1 MDEFKELELQAFDEH
16 SLKLNK
22 SRFLKRRVQLVVSVS
37 IFSLI
42 LCYSAGFPQSS
53 NVCFSTFLFSFFTH
67 TLERKYVF
75 LICNGILALLAKT
88 SLVSCSTS
96 TPASAYVAGD
106 DGDDS
111 QRLSASD
118 LLREV
123 EASVDVNNELPPAA
137 NGALVA
143 EQEQEES
150 ELFAEE
156 VIQEKQKEQVQVTEG
171 TQVSMPEDEEPV
183 VPEEGAKAQAVYEPT
198 TDELNKKIE
207 EFIRKMKEEIRI
219 EAQQQLIAV

>member
-1 MDEFKELELQAFDEH
+1 MDENKELELQAFDEH

-22 SRFLKRRVQLVVSVS
+22 SRFVKRTVQLVVSVS

-53 NVCFSTFLFSFFTH
+53 NVYFSTFLFSFFTH

-75 LICNGILALLAKT
+75 LICNGILALLAKI

-96 TPASAYVAGD
+96 TPASAYVA
-106 DGDDS
+106 GDDS

-156 VIQEKQKEQVQVTEG
+156 VIREKQKEQVQVTEG
-171 TQVSMPEDEEPV
+171 TQVSVPEDEEAAV
-183 VPEEGAKAQAVYEPT
+183 AEEEAKAQAVNEPT

>member
-1 MDEFKELELQAFDEH
+1 M
-16 SLKLNK
+16 
-22 SRFLKRRVQLVVSVS
+22 SVS
-37 IFSLI
+37 PRSFSH
-42 LCYSAGFPQSS
+42 SS
-53 NVCFSTFLFSFFTH
+53 PTLLRGSTCSSFAMESLLFLQHFD
-67 TLERKYVF
+67 
-75 LICNGILALLAKT
+75 T

-123 EASVDVNNELPPAA
+123 EASVDANNELPPAA

-183 VPEEGAKAQAVYEPT
+183 VPEEEAKAQAVYEPT